1 MNDVTLVFPYFNDGR
16 SKNFKF
22 PPLGIGYI
30 ASYLRMHG
38 YRVGIVDCTF
48 KTFDEAVRLA
58 SSSRVVGVYSML
70 SMVKPALEIA
80 EALRD
85 RVELLVAGG
94 PMPSAY
100 PIKFLNTFDM
110 VVQGEGEETMLEVM
124 HELDGGMRFERVK
137 GLHISNR
144 FMKQALETAP
154 VNGGGHYFTGQRPL
168 IRNLDDLPFPARDLY
183 ENSLY
188 KQYYMQNFKYTMT
201 SAIASRGC
209 PFSCDFC
216 WRPDYGRFYRTRS
229 PENIADEMEEIVWK
243 YGYRRIWFA
252 DELFIANKRHV
263 IRLCQEIISRKI
275 DVLWECLAR
284 ADLMDAEVAKVM
296 RRAGCHKIIFGLEA
310 GDDRTLKL
318 MNKHLTVAQSRKA
331 VYTAVKAGIKVGAFF
346 ILGYPGETNETML
359 KTIKLA
365 SSLPLDYF
373 SMTVPY
379 PLPGTKLYE
388 KVSDRMLAEE
398 WEKPMHGYDHRL
410 LFKHDFS
417 IEKLKYGMWK
427 AMKQA
432 RLRKRLGPLYTL
444 LKPWELYTD
453 HRFKQM
459 K

>member
-1 MNDVTLVFPYFNDGR
+1 MNDLTLVFPYFNDGR

-38 YRVGIVDCTF
+38 YKVGIVDCTF
-48 KTFDEAVRLA
+48 KTFEEAVRQA
-58 SSSRVVGVYSML
+58 SHSRVVGIYSML
-70 SMVKPALEIA
+70 SMVKPALDIA

-85 RVELLVAGG
+85 KVELLVAGG

-100 PIKFLNTFDM
+100 PVKFLNMFDL

-124 HELDGGMRFERVK
+124 REVDGGMRFERVK
-137 GLHISNR
+137 GIHISNR
-144 FMKQALETAP
+144 FMKQAMETLS
-154 VNGGGHYFTGQRPL
+154 VNGGGHLFTGQRPL
-168 IRNLDDLPFPARDLY
+168 IKNLDNLPFPARDLY
-183 ENSLY
+183 DNSLY

-229 PENIADEMEEIVWK
+229 PENIADEMEEVVGK
-243 YGYRRIWFA
+243 YGYQRIWFA

-284 ADLMDAEVAKVM
+284 ADLMDAEVAKMM
-296 RRAGCHKIIFGLEA
+296 RKAGCHKIIFGLEA

-318 MNKHLTVAQSRKA
+318 MNKQLTVAQSKKA
-331 VYTAVKAGIKVGAFF
+331 VHTAVKAGIKVGAFF

-388 KVSDRMLAEE
+388 KVSDRMQTEE
-398 WEKPMHGYDHRL
+398 WEKPLHGYDHRL
-410 LFKHDFS
+410 LFKHEFS

-427 AMKQA
+427 AGKQA
-432 RLRKRLGPLYTL
+432 RLRKRLGPFYAL

-453 HRFKQM
+453 YKFKQM

>member
-1 MNDVTLVFPYFNDGR
+1 LNDLTLVFPYFNDGR

-38 YRVGIVDCTF
+38 YKVGIVDCTF
-48 KTFDEAVRLA
+48 KTFEEAVRQA
-58 SSSRVVGVYSML
+58 SHSRVVGIYSML
-70 SMVKPALEIA
+70 SMVKPALDIA
-80 EALRD
+80 EALRNK
-85 RVELLVAGG
+85 VELLVAGG

-100 PIKFLNTFDM
+100 PVKFLNMFDL

-124 HELDGGMRFERVK
+124 REVDGGMRFERVK
-137 GLHISNR
+137 GVHISNR
-144 FMKQALETAP
+144 FMKQAMETLS
-154 VNGGGHYFTGQRPL
+154 VNGGGHLFTGQRPL
-168 IRNLDDLPFPARDLY
+168 IKNLDNLPFPARDLY
-183 ENSLY
+183 DNSLY

-229 PENIADEMEEIVWK
+229 PENIADEMEEVVGK
-243 YGYRRIWFA
+243 YGYQRIWFA

-284 ADLMDAEVAKVM
+284 ADLMDAEVAKMM
-296 RRAGCHKIIFGLEA
+296 RKAGCHKIIFGLEA

-318 MNKHLTVAQSRKA
+318 MNKQLTVAQSKKA
-331 VYTAVKAGIKVGAFF
+331 VHTAVKAGIKVGAFF

-388 KVSDRMLAEE
+388 KVSDRMQTEE
-398 WEKPMHGYDHRL
+398 WEKPLHGYDHRL
-410 LFKHDFS
+410 LFKHEFS

-427 AMKQA
+427 AGKQA
-432 RLRKRLGPLYTL
+432 RLRKRLGPFYAL

-453 HRFKQM
+453 YKFKQM